1 MSTENHE
8 SSPRDKYAEYGLR
21 VVQKAVNSGRLANK
35 ETIDSHKVHKGLRP
49 KSKDAYFRVYAVW
62 VEYEKQYPGSDPRD
76 MKTMKHFAEVVALG
90 LGYKLDQETEMPTVI
105 SVRGVMRRFYNQW
118 ERLNHC
124 AIDNEVKESMAPY
137 IEGVLAE
144 KLGLSRSVKDKAFL
158 TISTYVNLYDH
169 LWVRDN
175 HEYRYE
181 GSRVDAST
189 LLNIYCYSSARQ
201 QEVCGAKY
209 QDLICIIGWK
219 DGEPDIKLDFKRE
232 ICKGLDYKKPEHP
245 FAERF
250 QDGEL
255 PPLFSQPMLWWLANF
270 LSSGA
275 FKDYKTIDDIFSVR
289 PPDGETFWMLDW
301 DDSALKR
308 PVFPQW
314 TVEGRVEVPKNA
326 KAWGN
331 DASDWAKR
339 AGYFGF
345 AIHAVRR
352 ESLIRVND
360 SGASIGQ
367 VLKFAAQK
375 NPSVLGNHYLH
386 DLTTVDGASC
396 YLGMKPRT
404 DLTEDFRTATMRRNP
419 DVGQS
424 LPSSMRH
431 ELRQRGEYVLITNNI
446 EDLSHQIKKTV
457 DEDKLRKLKADR
469 ATAYRQRDILEKEEL
484 TKLRENTKRVHPAQR
499 GQQHQGDGQHRKKD
513 ETEFDR
519 IRHMMPERDRLSR
532 TLFLRVSIRSPEGR
546 SAMQDLIN
554 LRTQDSQVAYQEVL
568 KPNKGCCPVG
578 SCGRQMREYSFP
590 DRSAWQRHISCCSSR
605 YFKRQKPGTFI
616 PCPLSC
622 QEKFPSQRDL
632 WHHLEDSSV
641 SASPLRAD
649 NSAHASESCS
659 GNSTPLSE
667 MFDFDMASSTMAS
680 SCLSPRSSDAST
692 FCASRNRFPRESSL
706 LDFAIDPAL
715 QSQSSALSPT
725 TNTDTEFLED
735 KSAPAPNMESVGAD
749 PHDPISLLSGSTG
762 LPSKD
767 NQDTAVAPRKLTR
780 IVIKVPGTRTP
791 GAKYC
796 PDEDGKATHGS
807 SGEGDVYE
815 VDCLLDKWSNWFFV
829 RWFDGSCTWEPRE
842 NIRDNE
848 LIRTLNRE
856 HGGLKWGV
864 EVLQARR
871 ESRGI
876 RYLVRWKGGKWKDQ
890 WIHERYMCQELI
902 EKHRPEKKVRRRRK
916 N

>member
-1 MSTENHE
+1 
-8 SSPRDKYAEYGLR
+8 
-21 VVQKAVNSGRLANK
+21 
-35 ETIDSHKVHKGLRP
+35 
-49 KSKDAYFRVYAVW
+49 
-62 VEYEKQYPGSDPRD
+62 
-76 MKTMKHFAEVVALG
+76 
-90 LGYKLDQETEMPTVI
+90 
-105 SVRGVMRRFYNQW
+105 
-118 ERLNHC
+118 
-124 AIDNEVKESMAPY
+124 
-137 IEGVLAE
+137 
-144 KLGLSRSVKDKAFL
+144 
-158 TISTYVNLYDH
+158 
-169 LWVRDN
+169 
-175 HEYRYE
+175 
-181 GSRVDAST
+181 
-189 LLNIYCYSSARQ
+189 
-201 QEVCGAKY
+201 
-209 QDLICIIGWK
+209 
-219 DGEPDIKLDFKRE
+219 
-232 ICKGLDYKKPEHP
+232 
-245 FAERF
+245 
-250 QDGEL
+250 
-255 PPLFSQPMLWWLANF
+255 MLWWLANF
-270 LSSGA
+270 LSSAA

-339 AGYFGF
+339 AGYFGL

-352 ESLIRVND
+352 EILIRVNGETQSDQYGPD

-431 ELRQRGEYVLITNNI
+431 ELRQRDEYVLITNNI
-446 EDLSHQIKKTV
+446 EDLNHQIKKTV
-457 DEDKLRKLKADR
+457 DEDKLRELKTDR

-484 TKLRENTKRVHPAQR
+484 TKLREHTKRVHPAQR

-578 SCGRQMREYSFP
+578 YCGRQMKDIPIAKRWDHVFRCQQNELMKEHSYAKFCFIPTCSTWITSETAWHAHCQDHIDKNDLPFKCDPVKFRRAVACAGYCPFHLGDRKATAAERMQSFP

-605 YFKRQKPGTFI
+605 
-616 PCPLSC
+616 
-622 QEKFPSQRDL
+622 
-632 WHHLEDSSV
+632 
-641 SASPLRAD
+641 
-649 NSAHASESCS
+649 
-659 GNSTPLSE
+659 
-667 MFDFDMASSTMAS
+667 
-680 SCLSPRSSDAST
+680 
-692 FCASRNRFPRESSL
+692 
-706 LDFAIDPAL
+706 
-715 QSQSSALSPT
+715 
-725 TNTDTEFLED
+725 
-735 KSAPAPNMESVGAD
+735 
-749 PHDPISLLSGSTG
+749 
-762 LPSKD
+762 
-767 NQDTAVAPRKLTR
+767 
-780 IVIKVPGTRTP
+780 
-791 GAKYC
+791 AKHC
-796 PDEDGKATHGS
+796 PDESEEATHVS
-807 SGEGDVYE
+807 SGDNDVYT

-848 LIRTLNRE
+848 LIRKLNKE

-871 ESRGI
+871 ESRGV

-890 WIHERYMCQELI
+890 WVAERYMCRELI
-902 EKHRPEKKVRRRRK
+902 EEHRPEKKVKRRRK
-916 N
+916 T